1 MKNNEVHEFFLTAS
15 NYCSII
21 ENFDSNKDN
30 NKFKNL
36 LVSLLD
42 LYSKALYLPEVEP
55 ENDEITNFDISVPP
69 IKINKYDHYWEVFN
83 PYHLEEPVGASL
95 SDDILDIYKD
105 VKKGI
110 HLYGKNKHI
119 EAIWEWKFGFEIHW
133 GSHAVDAIRALHSV
147 NFDDS
152 LLS

>member
-1 MKNNEVHEFFLTAS
+1 MRIKGLDDFFQSAVH
-15 NYCSII
+15 YCSII
-21 ENFDSNKDN
+21 EDCEPNQIHTKV
-30 NKFKNL
+30 KTL

-42 LYSKALYLPEVEP
+42 LYSKAIFLPEAEP
-55 ENDEITNFDISVPP
+55 GNYEGTDLNIVVPEINFGE
-69 IKINKYDHYWEVFN
+69 YDHYWEIFN

-110 HLYGKNKHI
+110 LLYEKNEHL
-119 EAIWEWKFGFEIHW
+119 EANWEWKFGFEIHW
-133 GSHAVDAIRALHSV
+133 GSHAVDAIRALHSASLKQ
-147 NFDDS
+147 S